1 MIKYLYYLFLSFF
14 LVLIQQ
20 SVLSAFG
27 VLSDLNLLLVFLIFV
42 TIIWG
47 FNLGFIFAIFIGLF
61 LSVYSFLPIGSF
73 IVIFLLVLLLVNFL
87 YKNIFINLSFN
98 TSLILISLSTL
109 FYFIFIVLFSFL
121 FYLFNL
127 SNIYITMDR
136 LLLDSFVKQII
147 LNLSLMALIFI
158 IAKIT
163 YKRLNLAFL
172 IKT

>member
-1 MIKYLYYLFLSFF
+1 MINYLYYSILSFG

-20 SVLSAFG
+20 SVLSALG
-27 VLSDLNLLLVFLIFV
+27 VFSDLNLLLVFLVFV

-47 FNLGFIFAIFIGLF
+47 FNLGFIFAVFIGLF
-61 LSVYSFLPIGSF
+61 LSIYSFLPLGSF
-73 IVIFLLVLLLVNFL
+73 IIIFLLVILLINFL

-98 TSLILISLSTL
+98 TSLILILLSTF

-121 FYLFNL
+121 FYFLNL
-127 SNIYITMDR
+127 SEMYLPFDR
-136 LLLDSFVKQII
+136 LLLDSFIRQII

-158 IAKIT
+158 IAKFS

-172 IKT
+172 IKK

>member
-20 SVLSAFG
+20 SFLSALG
-27 VLSDLNLLLVFLIFV
+27 ILSDLNLLLVFLIFV
-42 TIIWG
+42 TITWG

-61 LSVYSFLPIGSF
+61 LSIYSFLPIGSF
-73 IVIFLLVLLLVNFL
+73 IAIFLLVLLSVNFL
-87 YKNIFINLSFN
+87 YKNVFINLSFN
-98 TSLILISLSTL
+98 TSLILVSLSTL

-136 LLLDSFVKQII
+136 LLLDSFVRQII